1 MIFFFSS
8 KLFLVSI
15 RGINIRYLGQIA
27 TTLADKK
34 DLEHVYVSFLEKLT
48 IIRKVQDFLKNVIR
62 YIYFLNVIRVFL
74 ISSQKICVS
83 EMILR
88 AAKKYFK
95 IHLRQGKT
103 FKKVVI
109 RTARC
114 YKSHFIIIIT
124 SRLSPQRGRV
134 KKKSRLK
141 LY

>member
-1 MIFFFSS
+1 MIFFSIFSS

-34 DLEHVYVSFLEKLT
+34 DLEHVYVSSFEKRKKLT
-48 IIRKVQDFLKNVIR
+48 IIRKVQFFLEMLYIR
-62 YIYFLNVIRVFL
+62 HIFLNVIPVFL

-83 EMILR
+83 EMVLR

-103 FKKVVI
+103 FN
-109 RTARC
+109 
-114 YKSHFIIIIT
+114 KSFY
-124 SRLSPQRGRV
+124 SDCQML
-134 KKKSRLK
+134 
-141 LY
+141 